1 MKCWQILQILDE
13 NGCPATSSL
22 QILEP
27 VEGKAVEE
35 MGGSWRRFHVGNER
49 CRLPVVPD
57 TQTAFTGFNRPPFSF
72 FSVYTALNC
81 SSLQRFHLSL
91 FAALLP
97 ASSQQVH
104 IVNYDFCPFSTI
116 PAALPGLSLLD
127 LCSADNSSVV
137 LLGSTVGHQ
146 LLRLN

>member
-1 MKCWQILQILDE
+1 MSFDNILQTLDE

-97 ASSQQVH
+97 ASSQHVH

-116 PAALPGLSLLD
+116 PAALGFPCLI
-127 LCSADNSSVV
+127 SARPIIRVSFSSV
-137 LLGSTVGHQ
+137 Q
-146 LLRLN
+146 LSATSCSG